1 MSFNSSR
8 ECYNSLNAYFW
19 KEESFLLKFIEKGF
33 FYGLILGGSMGFFVI
48 PYKEVESVGDGVTE
62 TTYLNLIDYIIHL
75 IRFSI
80 VIAVLGALVGFFLY
94 RKKSLKWSIQ
104 AFFLLMIKYIMA
116 DDN

>member
-1 MSFNSSR
+1 M
-8 ECYNSLNAYFW
+8 
-19 KEESFLLKFIEKGF
+19 LKFIEKGF
-33 FYGLILGGSMGFFVI
+33 VYGLILGGSLGFFVI

-94 RKKSLKWSIQ
+94 RKKSLK
-104 AFFLLMIKYIMA
+104 
-116 DDN
+116 